1 MLRRPSGWLR
11 GAFASWALAAA
22 GAAAVWAATPVS
34 SGWTADPDDQFMLDV
49 NIRQL
54 RLGDGVR
61 AYQTPDGTCIVLG
74 DFLTTLDVPMKIDLA
89 AKRASG
95 WAFRED
101 HPIDIDL
108 GAGTTRYGEQQER
121 LGPGTVRETPEGW
134 CVESAALGRWFKLGV
149 KPVTA
154 GSILLLESE
163 AKLPVELAREREM
176 RAKHM
181 RPAAMPLES
190 LPRVRLPYR
199 MWRAP
204 ALDFIVSAGVTY
216 TAASGARVDRRA
228 SLAAA
233 GELAQLSYD
242 ATLATDNKGRPH
254 SLRMRAFRSDP
265 DGELLGPLGATH
277 FAVGDVQGLSSRL
290 IAGSSGR
297 GIEVTN
303 RPLFNPVAFD
313 RTRFEGD
320 LPPGWDAELYRNSE
334 LLAFSRSDGS
344 QRYKFDDVALVY
356 GDNRFEIILYG
367 PQGQQRSRLES
378 INVGQS
384 QVPAGKTW
392 YWAGASQPGR
402 TLLGNVVGQ
411 GDGGGPLSSSVP
423 LDPAAPSNPNGF
435 RQPDF
440 QAAVQ
445 VEHGLD
451 KRTSV
456 GVLATMML
464 AGHEKLT
471 FVEGSVRRSIGPA
484 LVEAAVAR
492 DSRGGMAARAAAL
505 ARLGSVN
512 VSIDALMADGFT
524 LNGRREDRYRDA
536 RMAVDAPLRIGR
548 QRIQAHGDLRLVERG
563 PTDRTLTAHGRL
575 STNINGFN
583 LTSLVNWERRLGDNS
598 PAQRGRLDVGLIGTG
613 RVGNVRVRG
622 EAVWDIRP
630 GRRFRSA
637 ELSAYW
643 SATDRADWEGAIA
656 YDAAGRRGR
665 ARISHV
671 RRFSSLAAAASIEAG
686 TDGSVAAGIN
696 LNFSLDSSA
705 GGFKLTSQRL
715 ASTGSVEARVYRDL
729 NDNGMRDG
737 AEPWEEG
744 ATITTGQR
752 ISEESTDKRG
762 VVRVGGLQ
770 PFQPIAIGIDTSTL
784 ADPMLTPRK
793 ALQVVVPRPGVAAR
807 LDIGLVGAGDIE
819 ASLVKDDGR
828 GFEGLDV
835 ELIDVAGK
843 VVATT
848 RSDFDGFILFERV
861 AYGRYTMRL
870 AAASARAA
878 EANPALG
885 NPIEISG
892 DHSVARLGVIRIV
905 KAERIALAEP
915 AAERPR

>member
-1 MLRRPSGWLR
+1 MRRPSGWLR

-22 GAAAVWAATPVS
+22 GAVAAWAATPVTPA
-34 SGWTADPDDQFMLDV
+34 WTADSDDQFLLDV

-61 AYQTPDGTCIVLG
+61 AYQTPGGTCIVFG

-95 WAFRED
+95 WAFREANR
-101 HPIDIDL
+101 IDIDQA
-108 GAGTTRYGEQQER
+108 AGTVRYGDQQER
-121 LGPGTVRETPEGW
+121 LAEGTVRETPEGW
-134 CVESAALGRWFKLGV
+134 CVDAAALGRWFKLGV

-154 GSILLLESE
+154 GSLLLLESE
-163 AKLPVELAREREM
+163 AKLPVELAREREL
-176 RAKHM
+176 RAAHM
-181 RPAAMPLES
+181 RPAALPLEN

-216 TAASGARVDRRA
+216 NATSGMRVDRRA
-228 SLAAA
+228 SIAAA

-242 ATLATDNKGRPH
+242 ATLSTDDTGKPRA
-254 SLRMRAFRSDP
+254 LRLRAYRSDP

-277 FAVGDVQGLSSRL
+277 FAVGDVQGLSNRL
-290 IAGSSGR
+290 ISGSTGR
-297 GIEVTN
+297 GFEITN

-313 RTRFEGD
+313 RTRFEGE

-344 QRYKFDDVALVY
+344 QRYMFDDVALVY

-367 PQGQQRSRLES
+367 PQGQQRSRLEM
-378 INVGQS
+378 INIGES

-402 TLLGNVVGQ
+402 TLLGNLIGRD
-411 GDGGGPLSSSVP
+411 DGGGPP
-423 LDPAAPSNPNGF
+423 GANPIDDF
-435 RQPDF
+435 RRPDF
-440 QAAVQ
+440 QAAVKLD
-445 VEHGLD
+445 HGLD

-456 GVLATMML
+456 GLLATMML
-464 AGHEKLT
+464 ADGEKLT

-492 DSRGGMAARAAAL
+492 DSNGGISARAQAI
-505 ARLGSVN
+505 ARLGSAYL
-512 VSIDALMADGFT
+512 SIDALMADGFT
-524 LNGRREDRYRDA
+524 LNGRREQHYRDA
-536 RMAVDAPLRIGR
+536 RLSIDAPLRIGR
-548 QRIQAHGDLRLVERG
+548 QRFAAHGDVRLIDRG
-563 PTDRTLTAHGRL
+563 AEDRTLNSAARL

-583 LTSLVNWERRLGDNS
+583 LTSLVNWHHRLGNYTPPQAD
-598 PAQRGRLDVGLIGTG
+598 RIDVGLIGTG
-613 RVGNVRVRG
+613 RIKNIRVRG
-622 EAVWDIRP
+622 EAIWDVAP
-630 GRRFRSA
+630 QRRFRTA

-643 SATDRADWEGAIA
+643 SASDRADWEGAIG
-656 YDAAGRRGR
+656 YDAAANRGR
-665 ARISHV
+665 ARVSHI
-671 RRFSSLAAAASIEAG
+671 RRFNSLAAAASIEAG
-686 TDGSVAAGIN
+686 TDGSFVAGIN

-729 NDNGMRDG
+729 NDNGVRDG

-744 ATITTGQR
+744 ATLTTGQR
-752 ISEESTDKRG
+752 VSEESTDKQG
-762 VVRVGGLQ
+762 IVRVGGLQ

-784 ADPMLTPRK
+784 SDPSLTPRK

-819 ASLVKDDGR
+819 AVLVRDDGR

-835 ELIDVAGK
+835 ELLDAAGK
-843 VVATT
+843 VVAKT
-848 RSDFDGFILFERV
+848 RSDYDGFFLFERV
-861 AYGRYTMRL
+861 AYGRYSLRL
-870 AAASARAA
+870 AADSAKTA
-878 EANPALG
+878 EVSSAIG
-885 NPIEISG
+885 NVIDISA
-892 DHSVARLGVIRIV
+892 DHSVARLGAIRLSSSP
-905 KAERIALAEP
+905 RIAAADLA
-915 AAERPR
+915 R